1 MKMFLLYAMSLTA
14 SMALYHVL
22 SNTSKTLDAPIL
34 AITQAQAAGQPVPA
48 MPLAQAQKLAAQ
60 YQARA
65 AQIER
70 AEGVTP

>member
-22 SNTSKTLDAPIL
+22 SNTSQTLDAPIL
-34 AITQAQAAGQPVPA
+34 AITQAQAAGQGTA

-60 YQARA
+60 YQAQARA
-65 AQIER
+65 IER